1 MRTAR
6 ASPRKERRRSTVW
19 TAITIGAL
27 VFCSI
32 FAFLTVFAMIVS
44 GPDLLT
50 GLSFIILALLT
61 FGILGALTE
70 PPDKKR

>member
-1 MRTAR
+1 MR
-6 ASPRKERRRSTVW
+6 S
-19 TAITIGAL
+19 AITVGAL
-27 VFCSI
+27 VFCCV
-32 FAFLTVFAMIVS
+32 FGFLTVYVMITS

-50 GLSFIILALLT
+50 GLSFIILALLA

>member
-1 MRTAR
+1 V
-6 ASPRKERRRSTVW
+6 RSFITVS
-19 TAITIGAL
+19 AL
-27 VFCSI
+27 LFCCVLG
-32 FAFLTVFAMIVS
+32 FLTVYVMITS

-50 GLSFIILALLT
+50 GLSFIVLALLV

>member
-1 MRTAR
+1 MR
-6 ASPRKERRRSTVW
+6 S
-19 TAITIGAL
+19 AITVGVL
-27 VFCSI
+27 VFCCI
-32 FAFLTVFAMIVS
+32 FAFLTVYVMITS

>member
-1 MRTAR
+1 M
-6 ASPRKERRRSTVW
+6 K
-19 TAITIGAL
+19 TAITVGAL
-27 VFCSI
+27 VFCCI
-32 FAFLTVFAMIVS
+32 FGFLTIYVMITS

>member
-1 MRTAR
+1 V
-6 ASPRKERRRSTVW
+6 RS
-19 TAITIGAL
+19 AIAVGAL
-27 VFCSI
+27 AFVCI
-32 FAFLTVFAMIVS
+32 FGFLTLYVMFTS

-50 GLSFIILALLT
+50 GLSFIILALLG